1 MELIL
6 IYFFQKVKAK
16 TAELDYDAV
25 RYVWELVLL
34 WATGEVVGFFLA
46 FKFTGSWWLRYLIGV
61 GCGFIPGWLV
71 YLRVLGLE
79 SQSPDYF
86 DLGSSASFPYVDERP
101 EPVAKKSEQL
111 EVSQGKNDLR
121 SEPVGAE
128 PALSST
134 GIGLYQPKYKPSESR
149 AEFRPENSAEFR
161 PESRAEFRPES
172 RAEFRPESRAEFR
185 PENSAE
191 FRPENRAEFRPENR
205 AEFRPESRAE
215 FRPENRAE
223 FRPENRAEFR
233 PENSAEFRPEFIT
246 QNNMETSQ
254 PRTSVSFKTP
264 VETGNEP
271 NDSANRNF
279 FQFPYGE
286 LLSLNELMIGEYG
299 RQTVKDLSIGAYPWF
314 VQFKTKYDNREV
326 KAALMILENV
336 LCEEANNGLIW
347 LLFGVLYK
355 EVLQD
360 YDKALQFCLTG
371 AKRCNLY
378 KISLLTEAA
387 ELLLLGKKDL
397 MNAFKFFCMA
407 VIAITE
413 DSKAWGDSN
422 VEGCI
427 AQERAFHFIRVL
439 LTAFN
444 FTDYRLYLER
454 NISFCTGLD
463 QKLIENVLS
472 LCAESPFRT
481 EIEQL
486 ISQRFPLIIEKLQ
499 ALA

>member
-1 MELIL
+1 
-6 IYFFQKVKAK
+6 
-16 TAELDYDAV
+16 
-25 RYVWELVLL
+25 
-34 WATGEVVGFFLA
+34 
-46 FKFTGSWWLRYLIGV
+46 
-61 GCGFIPGWLV
+61 
-71 YLRVLGLE
+71 
-79 SQSPDYF
+79 
-86 DLGSSASFPYVDERP
+86 
-101 EPVAKKSEQL
+101 
-111 EVSQGKNDLR
+111 
-121 SEPVGAE
+121 
-128 PALSST
+128 
-134 GIGLYQPKYKPSESR
+134 
-149 AEFRPENSAEFR
+149 
-161 PESRAEFRPES
+161 
-172 RAEFRPESRAEFR
+172 
-185 PENSAE
+185 
-191 FRPENRAEFRPENR
+191 
-205 AEFRPESRAE
+205 
-215 FRPENRAE
+215 
-223 FRPENRAEFR
+223 
-233 PENSAEFRPEFIT
+233 
-246 QNNMETSQ
+246 METPQ

-299 RQTVKDLSIGAYPWF
+299 QQTVKDLSIGAYPWF

-355 EVLQD
+355 EVHQD

-387 ELLLLGKKDL
+387 ELLLLRKKDL

-454 NISFCTGLD
+454 NIRFCTGLD